1 MRWSNIISTL
11 LLLVAPVW
19 AGERGMWF
27 WNAQKI
33 QDQTEVTQLINFAK
47 SYNIKTLYTEMNT
60 GLSNSAYQSFIAKC
74 TAQNIRVQALI
85 GDSSWA
91 TSAGFPNLQPKL
103 DWLKQYQASAPA
115 SSRFSAIHFDV
126 EVSSHTSDLD

>member
-11 LLLVAPVW
+11 LLLVAPIW

-33 QDQTEVTQLINFAK
+33 QDPTEVTQLIDFAK
-47 SYNIKTLYTEMNT
+47 LYQIKTLYTEMNT
-60 GLSNSAYQSFIAKC
+60 GLSNTVYQSFIAKC

-103 DWLKQYQASAPA
+103 DWLKQYQAGASA

-126 EVSSHTSDLD
+126 EVTSHL